1 MIYFIGAGPGA
12 VDLITVKGK
21 ELLEKADLIIYA
33 GSLVNPKLL
42 DYAKLE
48 CVIMDSAS
56 MTLEEVIAAMVPAA
70 QEGKLVVRLHTGDPS
85 VYGAHREQ
93 IDMLR
98 SYDLDF
104 EIVPGVSSF
113 CAAAAALDAEYT
125 LPNVSQSVII
135 TRMEGRTPVPNKQK
149 IADYAAHKATMV
161 IFLSSGMLEK
171 LQTELIKGGYS
182 EDTPAAIVYKASWPD
197 EKVVRCTVGT
207 IAASAAEHNIS
218 KTALITV
225 GNFLGYEYERSE
237 LYNPTYTHMF
247 RQADPSKLDLKPE
260 VK

>member
-42 DYAKLE
+42 DYAKPE

-135 TRMEGRTPVPNKQK
+135 TRMEGRTPVPSKQK

-161 IFLSSGMLEK
+161 IVLSSGMLDK
-171 LQTELIKGGYS
+171 LQKELIKGGYS

>member
-42 DYAKLE
+42 DYAKPE

-135 TRMEGRTPVPNKQK
+135 TRMEGRTPVPSKQK

-161 IFLSSGMLEK
+161 IFLSSGMLDK
-171 LQTELIKGGYS
+171 LQKELIKGGYS